1 MINVGFIGLGSMASN
16 HLQRLQQIPEA
27 KVVAGAEPDTDRREE
42 MALKFGLHG
51 YADYKDM
58 LDREDLD
65 AVYVC
70 VPPFAHDGQE
80 QAVAERGLALFVEK
94 PVCLDLAY
102 AGRTA
107 ELISSTGVINSV
119 GYMCRYLD
127 VVEEAMRLVGESPI
141 VAMRGFYFGPIP
153 PAAWWRR
160 AELSGGQIVEQATH
174 VADLMRYLAG
184 EVEVVSGMGYRGAV
198 PEVNG
203 YNIHDATSVNLH
215 FCSGA
220 IANLTTACVLQN
232 QYCPGLEI
240 ITPGCRMW
248 LDLPPQPVKL
258 VQLDGVNRQFA
269 PEQDRFIGESQAF
282 VQAVISKDQSLI
294 RSDYLDAVQTLRLT
308 LAAQT
313 AVDRNAT
320 LVVAS
325 LQS

>member
-1 MINVGFIGLGSMASN
+1 MINVAFIGLGGMASN
-16 HLQRLQQIPEA
+16 HLQRLEQIPEA
-27 KVVAGAEPDTDRREE
+27 RAVAGTEPDPDRREQ
-42 MALKFGLHG
+42 MALKFGLCG
-51 YADYKDM
+51 YTDYEEM

-102 AGRTA
+102 ARRTA
-107 ELISSTGVINSV
+107 GLISSKGVINSV

-127 VVEEAMRLVGESPI
+127 VVEEARRLIGESPV
-141 VAMRGFYFGPIP
+141 VAMRGFYFGPLP
-153 PAAWWRR
+153 PTDWWRR

-184 EVEVVSGMGYRGAV
+184 EVESVSGIGYRGAM
-198 PEVNG
+198 PEVDG
-203 YNIHDATSVNLH
+203 YNIHDATSVNLC
-215 FCSGA
+215 FRNGT
-220 IANLTTACVLQN
+220 IANLTTACTLRN

-240 ITPGCRMW
+240 ITLGCRIW

-258 VQLDGVNRQFA
+258 IQLDGVNRQFA

-282 VQAVISKDQSLI
+282 IQAIIHKDQSLI
-294 RSDYLDAVQTLRLT
+294 RSDYLDAVQTLQLT

-313 AVDRNAT
+313 AVDQNAT
-320 LVVAS
+320 VVVAN
-325 LQS
+325 L

>member
-1 MINVGFIGLGSMASN
+1 MINIGFIGLGRMASN

-27 KVVAGAEPDTDRREE
+27 RAVAGAEPDPDRRRE
-42 MALKFGLHG
+42 MALKFGLCG
-51 YADYKDM
+51 YADYQEM
-58 LDREDLD
+58 LDREELD

-80 QAVAERGLALFVEK
+80 QAVVERGLALFVEK

-102 AGRTA
+102 ARRTA
-107 ELISSTGVINSV
+107 DLISSKGVINSV

-127 VVEEAMRLVGESPI
+127 VVEEARRLIGESPI
-141 VAMRGFYFGPIP
+141 VTMRGFYFGPLP
-153 PAAWWRR
+153 PTAWWGQ

-174 VADLMRYLAG
+174 IADLMRYFAG
-184 EVEVVSGMGYRGAV
+184 EVEVVSGMGYRGVV

-203 YNIHDATSVNLH
+203 YNIHDATSVNLRL
-215 FCSGA
+215 CNGA

-240 ITPGCRMW
+240 ITPGCRIW
-248 LDLPPQPVKL
+248 LDLPPQPGKL

-282 VQAVISKDQSLI
+282 VQAVITKDQSLI
-294 RSDYLDAVQTLRLT
+294 KSDYLDAVQTLQLT

-313 AVDRNAT
+313 AVNQDVT
-320 LVVAS
+320 VVVAD
-325 LQS
+325 L